1 MIDNNIKT
9 VKPLNIS
16 IVENFIIGG
25 TFTPITLGQNLE
37 QLRALRKKYYSNLIE
52 KVKSSEDFQK
62 DYIYEYTNFCNFNG
76 KLICS
81 KKLPRVIFSRI
92 LQEFIND
99 YDFVKPLDTDKYAYQ
114 MTLDTL
120 SKLSVAL
127 KNSESITRQQQLL
140 GINKLIKKF
149 IEENKTPD
157 SQML

>member
-1 MIDNNIKT
+1 MSDNHLKT
-9 VKPLNIS
+9 IRTLNIS

-37 QLRALRKKYYSNLIE
+37 QLRTLRKKYYNNLIE
-52 KVKSSEDFQK
+52 KAKSSEDFQK
-62 DYIYEYTNFCNFNG
+62 DYIYEYTNFYNFNG

-81 KKLPRVIFSRI
+81 KKLPKVIFSRI

-99 YDFVKPLDTDKYAYQ
+99 YDLVKPLDTDKYAYQ

-120 SKLSVAL
+120 SKLNVAL